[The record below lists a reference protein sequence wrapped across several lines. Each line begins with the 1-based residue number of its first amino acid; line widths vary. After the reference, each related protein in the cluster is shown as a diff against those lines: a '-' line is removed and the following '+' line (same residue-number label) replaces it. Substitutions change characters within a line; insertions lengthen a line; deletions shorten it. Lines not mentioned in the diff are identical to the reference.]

1 MHAAQRVGH
10 AVRSRTCC
18 HVVGVKGAACT
29 ATAGYAEVSLA
40 STDALLLVSTCNGM
54 LEAGGVRGVTC
65 DADINIFLPKDSHA
79 FANVVCT
86 VAVDGSTRTVAVR
99 NALHFLQFAS
109 EVVELC
115 LHVCEAV
122 DAADDHGCVLA
133 QAVEDA
139 TEGLVG
145 WS

>member
-1 MHAAQRVGH
+1 
-10 AVRSRTCC
+10 
-18 HVVGVKGAACT
+18 
-29 ATAGYAEVSLA
+29 
-40 STDALLLVSTCNGM
+40 M
-54 LEAGGVRGVTC
+54 LEAGRVGRVTC
-65 DADINIFLPKDSHA
+65 DADVNIFFPKDGNT

-86 VAVDGSTRTVAVR
+86 IAVDGSTRTVAVR

-109 EVVELC
+109 KVVELC
-115 LHVCEAV
+115 LNISKAI